1 MTPGARPSAEIEAKF
16 LIRETSQFEDV
27 LASLSRLGYDVGV
40 GRTATHTDRYFDTSD
55 WSILRGGWAYRCR
68 ECDGERKLV
77 LKSLGSRDGAVFSRE
92 ELEQVLPERKAKKK
106 GRLPKGPVQ
115 ERLAELGGGMRR
127 RELFRVRSERTV
139 YDIGVPGASGTRL
152 ELDFDRTLIEAKRQA
167 KKSAPGQLRFM
178 EIEFETNDAATAA
191 SLAEILRERHG
202 LIPSQLSKFERGI
215 QAAGFNTTTGER
227 TRKPPRPKQPILD
240 LVYFYLERQLAALK
254 LQFPRAW
261 EGLDPEGVHK
271 MRVAIRR
278 ARTVLKEF
286 RKALPAAE
294 RDHLNAELRWLL
306 KQLGH
311 VRDADVCEAAIEHY
325 RAGLHGDPVE
335 ILAPFETHLRRTT
348 LGAQVELV
356 AALSSERYN
365 ALIDEYEKFVSTRA
379 AGKRGK
385 HARRTIA
392 VCEDKL
398 VHKVHAKMQRKADE
412 ITETSPAAKLHRLR
426 LLAKRL
432 RYLLEFFRVARPRKW
447 RKPIAALSI
456 MQDELGEHQDAIVAR
471 ERLTTYAESIAL
483 LEENRRLLLAM
494 GRLTQQEEDRAA
506 RYRQKF
512 PALWAAFEASIEPLL

>member
-27 LASLSRLGYDVGV
+27 LASLSRLGYTVDQGH
-40 GRTATHTDRYFDTSD
+40 TATHVDRYFDTSD
-55 WSILRGGWAYRCR
+55 WSILRAGWAYRCR
-68 ECDGERKLV
+68 KTGGEQKLM

-92 ELEQVLPERKAKKK
+92 ELEQVLPKKKAKKK
-106 GRLPKGPVQ
+106 GRLPRGPVQ
-115 ERLAELGGGMRR
+115 ERLAELASNARR

-139 YDIGVPGASGTRL
+139 YDIRVPGAPGSRL
-152 ELDFDRTLIEAKRQA
+152 ELDFDRTLIQAKRKA
-167 KKSAPGQLRFM
+167 NKSAPGQLQFM
-178 EIEFETNDAATAA
+178 EIEFETSDVATAA
-191 SLAEILRERHG
+191 SLAEVLRERHG
-202 LIPSQLSKFERGI
+202 LIPSQFSKFERGI
-215 QAAGFNTTTGER
+215 QAAGLKTAAGEPGR
-227 TRKPPRPKQPILD
+227 EPPRPRQPITD
-240 LVYFYLERQLAALK
+240 LVYYYLEQQLAALK

-335 ILAPFETHLRRTT
+335 ILAPFESHLRRTT
-348 LGAQVELV
+348 LGAQVDLV
-356 AALSSERYN
+356 AALSSDRYR
-365 ALIDEYEKFVSTRA
+365 ALIDEYERFLEAQAT
-379 AGKRGK
+379 GKREK
-385 HARRTIA
+385 NARRSIA
-392 VCEDKL
+392 RCEDKL
-398 VHKVHAKMQRKADE
+398 VHKVFAKMQRKADE

-447 RKPIAALSI
+447 RKPIAALST

-471 ERLTTYAESIAL
+471 ERLTNFAESIAL

-506 RYRQKF
+506 RYRKKF
-512 PALWAAFEASIEPLL
+512 PALWATFEESIEPLL